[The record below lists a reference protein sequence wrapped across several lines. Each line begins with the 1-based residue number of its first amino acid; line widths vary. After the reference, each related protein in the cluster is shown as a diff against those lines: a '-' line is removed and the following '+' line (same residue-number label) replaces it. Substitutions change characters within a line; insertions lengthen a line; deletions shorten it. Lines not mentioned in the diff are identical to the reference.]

1 MEFNILHPEHY
12 DRERGWKD
20 SPNPFGVRKKV
31 AGHTYS
37 DKRIFIYAT
46 QLWYDIDGTT
56 MMVGRARR
64 GNQTNQEEE
73 IPTSENDSERPIFYR
88 WFDKYISKAEGIL
101 SSYVMKPEGKV
112 RDNALKE
119 WDEKEIWL
127 RMPDCWDDT
136 RYDALV
142 QAIHDYIS
150 TGALYEYF
158 LLKLTSRDPLTMD
171 KYSQLEDAE
180 LEITDNANAM
190 KPGGM
195 IHTLKPFG

>member
-20 SPNPFGVRKKV
+20 CPNPFGVRKKV

>member
-1 MEFNILHPEHY
+1 MEFNVLHPEHH

-20 SPNPFGVRKKV
+20 SPNPFEVRKKV
-31 AGHTYS
+31 AGHRYS

-73 IPTSENDSERPIFYR
+73 IPTSENDSERPLFYR

-119 WDEKEIWL
+119 WEEKEIWL

-142 QAIHDYIS
+142 QSIHDYIS